1 MSKDFIFF
9 YPGSFSNLFHKSSFR
24 RTTAIKWEKIF
35 LCVVVVTA
43 IDLTVHVNR
52 EIRDHN
58 KIPVNIDE
66 FARELSVCLIFYYNA
81 SGNRERTVKPGCTE
95 HATIFFYI

>member
-1 MSKDFIFF
+1 MTENFIFF

-35 LCVVVVTA
+35 LGVVVVTA

-52 EIRDHN
+52 EI
-58 KIPVNIDE
+58 
-66 FARELSVCLIFYYNA
+66 ARELSVCLIFYYNA

-95 HATIFFYI
+95 HTTIFFYI

>member
-1 MSKDFIFF
+1 MTENFLFF

-24 RTTAIKWEKIF
+24 RTTAIKWEKVF

-43 IDLTVHVNR
+43 IDLTVHVDR
-52 EIRDHN
+52 EIRNHD

-66 FARELSVCLIFYYNA
+66 FACELSACLIFYYNA
-81 SGNRERTVKPGCTE
+81 SGNREWAVKPGCTE